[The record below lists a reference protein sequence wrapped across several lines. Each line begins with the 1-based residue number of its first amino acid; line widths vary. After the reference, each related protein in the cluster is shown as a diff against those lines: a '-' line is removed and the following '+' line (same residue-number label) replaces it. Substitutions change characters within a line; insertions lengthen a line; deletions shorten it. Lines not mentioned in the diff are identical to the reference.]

1 MRTSNLNTQY
11 LVVYKNPRD
20 KGQASFLG
28 RQMLPSKWKIFLGA
42 LEDATKEPYTYL
54 IVDLKSDT
62 PEEFRLR
69 SNIFPVYE
77 KDEAIGTN
85 VYIIPRI

>member
-1 MRTSNLNTQY
+1 MQY

-28 RQMLPSKWKIFLGA
+28 RQMFPSKWKSFIGA
-42 LEDATKEPYTYL
+42 LEDATKEPNSYL
-54 IVDLKSDT
+54 IVHQKRDT

-69 SNIFPVYE
+69 SNIFPVCE
-77 KDEAIGTN
+77 KDGAIGTN
-85 VYIIPRI
+85 VYIIP